1 MLAPPSGS
9 SSLISP
15 SMSMVP
21 SPLNTHRA
29 SLAQLTLSVEDT
41 KIDNN
46 TAIMLT
52 GETRVKHRILSQI
65 QLSHQEFT
73 TVLTTQI

>member
-29 SLAQLTLSVEDT
+29 SLAELRLSVTDT

-46 TAIMLT
+46 TAVM
-52 GETRVKHRILSQI
+52 
-65 QLSHQEFT
+65 FT
-73 TVLTTQI
+73 